1 LFLSVVFDAKL
12 IYAAVILHRVRKG
25 RAGARG
31 SYAAPA
37 EMGVAYNGT
46 TAYNAG
52 AKHANTEYYSPDNV
66 GYSGRA

>member
-1 LFLSVVFDAKL
+1 MVYVGKL
-12 IYAAVILHRVRKG
+12 IYASVILHRVRNG

-31 SYAAPA
+31 TYAAPA
-37 EMGVAYNGT
+37 EMGAAYNGS

-52 AKHANTEYYSPDNV
+52 AKHANVEYYSPDNI